1 MDKAF
6 PVDFPAERGQD
17 GLRGRWAAT
26 GRAVPANNQRGTAS
40 LDALK
45 VRPTMRH
52 SISHSISQVLSALT
66 SSYC

>member
-1 MDKAF
+1 MVDKAF

-40 LDALK
+40 LDAWK

-52 SISHSISQVLSALT
+52 PLSQVLSALT

>member
-1 MDKAF
+1 MVDKAF
-6 PVDFPAERGQD
+6 PVDFLAERGQD

-26 GRAVPANNQRGTAS
+26 GHAVPANNQRGTAS
-40 LDALK
+40 LDAWK

-52 SISHSISQVLSALT
+52 SLSQVLSALT